1 MPQQQEHTLTDD
13 FHTQNQFLQDLI
25 DRYSTSSTKTVYLNE
40 QMESLVNINYWLFW
54 IFMFVG
60 IIFSIFVFISPKM
73 NNFILTYLSPKNSK
87 LASIIIKCIIVLLVV
102 LYPWYIYPTEKLLLV
117 WFLYIKDMIMGNPY
131 VEPDF

>member
-1 MPQQQEHTLTDD
+1 MTQQQEHTLTDD

-25 DRYSTSSTKTVYLNE
+25 DKYSTSSTKTVYLNE
-40 QMESLVNINYWLFW
+40 QMESLANINYWMFW

-73 NNFILTYLSPKNSK
+73 NNFILTYLSPKNNK
-87 LASIIIKCIIVLLVV
+87 LASMIIKCIIVLLVV
-102 LYPWYIYPTEKLLLV
+102 LYPWYIYPTEKFMLV
-117 WFLYIKDMIMGNPY
+117 WLVYIKDMIMGNPY